1 LVDITP
7 NARVLVMLGEVDI
20 EPWQCIAELV
30 DNSIDGYMRYPDYSK
45 GKIQIEIHLPTKQE
59 LENGKGCI
67 EIRDSGY
74 GMSKQ
79 DVINSVKAGW
89 SGNKGYDRLGLFGMG
104 FNIST
109 ARLGNKTT
117 IMSTRAN
124 DKSTY
129 WIDVDPY
136 AMLEHSENYPGQMFE
151 AKDGE
156 MAKHADH
163 GTTIKISN
171 LKKDIVE
178 ELVNMNP
185 SNNNN
190 LRKRLGRIYSPLMKA
205 QEIDLRIFYESS
217 PPNGHSV
224 SKWEHCIWDKKHFT
238 NYKEVDD
245 PRSQQL
251 SALHEI
257 NIPLKSQDY
266 CKICWKWFDYD
277 VTSEYNCPVC
287 NSENSIHKR
296 KRVITGWIGVQ
307 RAFFGTSNS
316 KNYQDHYGIDLVRN
330 GRVIEELSKDFFSV
344 IEKEGNRRTD
354 YPVEGNQ
361 GGRIVGVLDVSFVP
375 CDFRKSKFTRGD
387 INWKLVMKMV
397 QGNGLRPDVTKKDK
411 GSFISTPLT
420 KMVRGWG
427 SAKLGG
433 NKQPGSLTL
442 IEGVIDKDKN
452 GKFNLDGNK
461 LPKLKGEFSNHRSL
475 VERFWG
481 NKDPGLSKE
490 EKWLEG
496 IHFADDFDP
505 YDYDEGDKKQ
515 YCLHGNI
522 KSECEECKPKKPESC
537 IHGEIKSTC
546 PLCNPNICEH
556 GKIPSDCFDCHPELN
571 PDWELNIPLSREY
584 DLDSELSFSIE
595 VQVFADRTNN
605 SIKNGIQMDKISRKK
620 YRVIYQEDHPM
631 FTNFKERPSDY
642 VIMEIAKTFSNL
654 NPKASF
660 SKIYLM
666 LKEKYHSS
674 EKIDVESVRKRANQ
688 LIETVKSFFSDMKI
702 PWKQRV
708 SESVKS
714 SLIRDLQK
722 EHKGEGS
729 MEDELKSGQF
739 IFRLSDDLFFEEI
752 VQNYIPNILDGE
764 LFSSQFK
771 TMNPAG
777 RDRVKNDYLVS
788 LRIVSE
794 VSTRND
800 LTYEELF
807 LTDLYIK
814 KLNKWLV

>member
-1 LVDITP
+1 
-7 NARVLVMLGEVDI
+7 MLGEVDI

-30 DNSIDGYMRYPDYSK
+30 DNSIDGYMRYPDYSEN
-45 GKIQIEIHLPTKQE
+45 KISIEIHLPSKQD
-59 LENGKGCI
+59 LANGNGCI
-67 EIRDSGY
+67 EIRDSGH

-109 ARLGNKTT
+109 ARLGHKTT
-117 IMSTRAN
+117 IMSTRSG

-129 WIDVDPY
+129 FIDVDPY
-136 AMLEHSENYPGQMFE
+136 AMLEHSENFPGQMFE

-156 MAKHADH
+156 IAKHTNH

-171 LKKDIVE
+171 LKTDIVE
-178 ELVNMNP
+178 ELIDMN
-185 SNNNN
+185 SSSNN
-190 LRKRLGRIYSPLMKA
+190 LRKRLGRIYSPLMEA
-205 QEIDLRIFYESS
+205 QEIDLKIFYESS

-224 SKWEHCIWDKKHFT
+224 SKWRHCIWDKKHFT
-238 NYKEVDD
+238 NYKEVGDTR
-245 PRSQQL
+245 PQRL
-251 SALHEI
+251 SAFHEI

-277 VTSEYNCPVC
+277 VSSEISCPVC
-287 NSENSIHKR
+287 NSKNSIQNR

-307 RAFFGTSNS
+307 RAFFGTSNT

-344 IEKEGNRRTD
+344 TEKEGNRRTD

-361 GGRIVGVLDVSFVP
+361 GGRIVGVLDVSFAP

-387 INWKLVMKMV
+387 INWKLVMKMI
-397 QGNGLRPDVTKKDK
+397 QGNGLRPEVTKNDR
-411 GSFISTPLT
+411 GTFITTPLT

-433 NKQPGSLTL
+433 NRQPGSLTL
-442 IEGVIDKDKN
+442 IEGVIDKDRN
-452 GKFNLDGNK
+452 GKLNLDGNK

-475 VERFWG
+475 VEKFWE
-481 NKDPGLSKE
+481 NKDPSLNDEK
-490 EKWLEG
+490 KWLEG

-505 YDYDEGDKKQ
+505 YDYTDEDDDGDGTKQ
-515 YCLHGNI
+515 KCLHGNI
-522 KSECEECKPKKPESC
+522 KSECEICKSGKQDFC
-537 IHGEIKSTC
+537 IHGELKLKCVI
-546 PLCNPNICEH
+546 CNPKICEH
-556 GKIPSDCFDCHPELN
+556 GRNPAECFDCNPELN
-571 PDWELNIPLSREY
+571 PDWELNIPLSKTYE
-584 DLDSELSFSIE
+584 LESELSFSID
-595 VQVFADRTNN
+595 VQVFADRSNTPLE
-605 SIKNGIQMDKISRKK
+605 NGIKMEKISRKK
-620 YRVIYQEDHPM
+620 YRVIYQEDHTM
-631 FTNFKERPSDY
+631 FSNFKERPSDY
-642 VIMEIAKTFSNL
+642 VLMEIAKTFSNL
-654 NPKASF
+654 NQKASF
-660 SKIYLM
+660 SKIFLM

-674 EKIDVESVRKRANQ
+674 EKIDIESVRKRAQQ
-688 LIETVKSFFSDMKI
+688 LIEKLKSFFASMQI

-708 SESVKS
+708 SDTVKE

-722 EHKGEGS
+722 DHKGDES
-729 MEDELKSGQF
+729 MYEELKSGDF
-739 IFRLSDDLFFEEI
+739 VFRLPDDLFFEEI
-752 VQNYIPNILDGE
+752 VQNLIPNMLDGE

-771 TMNPAG
+771 TMNSKG
-777 RDRVKNDYLVS
+777 RDRVSNDYKVS
-788 LRIVSE
+788 LRIVCE
-794 VSTRND
+794 VTTRND